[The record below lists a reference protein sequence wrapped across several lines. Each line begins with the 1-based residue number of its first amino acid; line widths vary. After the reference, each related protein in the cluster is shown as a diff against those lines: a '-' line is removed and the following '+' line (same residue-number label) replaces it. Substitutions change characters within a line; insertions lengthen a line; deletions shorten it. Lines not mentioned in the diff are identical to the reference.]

1 MYKNGE
7 EAHMDNNSE
16 HFSPKANNSI
26 LSIIKKF
33 VLLILLPIILS
44 WIIYF
49 SFINY
54 YYAQNTFS
62 SNESY
67 IRTSASQLKFILKST
82 DSLCNSLQ
90 SSPDILNYLTSY
102 NRKAD
107 MLYLL
112 ISSISNYKT
121 NLLRG
126 NSVVSSIKIY
136 SQKTELLYSDPFYSY
151 DEIPLSEEER
161 QMLDET
167 SYSDTFWVIS
177 SESSKDKYPVLYAYR
192 RLYSYTSTGTI
203 GYVELKINKELS
215 DSFLA
220 QFDSFASAQSGT
232 TALSQRNHLIYGT
245 VSERLKGKW
254 GTLTIKQSGNYES
267 FINIF
272 KGKYEIYENYPE
284 LNATII
290 IAGELAGLMHFTLAN
305 PLTVLFVV
313 IAIVIFLSTVFYH
326 IISSLSKQIMHFS
339 NHIMNSAP
347 NRLKPYE
354 TNDIKLYNEIRI
366 LANSYNNLIQT
377 NTTLVSKV
385 NMMEL
390 LNRDARFQALQNQI
404 RPHFLYGTLENIRML
419 ALQNHDRQTADMIY
433 SLASILR
440 HTLYVKEKAVDLKDE
455 LEVVDHYIKIQQL
468 RFGERLKYQCN
479 IDPRL
484 INMMI
489 PSFLLQPLVENAV
502 HYGASQTYDNCEISL
517 CGFIKDDLT
526 VFRVSNT
533 GTLISSDRLEVV
545 NKYLSGDI
553 SSEDFQGNGH
563 GIALSN
569 IKERLSYYYADQTKI
584 YLTVTDKQTIVTISI
599 KQEV

>member
-1 MYKNGE
+1 
-7 EAHMDNNSE
+7 MDNNSE

-192 RLYSYTSTGTI
+192 RLYSYTS
-203 GYVELKINKELS
+203 
-215 DSFLA
+215 
-220 QFDSFASAQSGT
+220 
-232 TALSQRNHLIYGT
+232 
-245 VSERLKGKW
+245 
-254 GTLTIKQSGNYES
+254 
-267 FINIF
+267 
-272 KGKYEIYENYPE
+272 
-284 LNATII
+284 
-290 IAGELAGLMHFTLAN
+290 
-305 PLTVLFVV
+305 
-313 IAIVIFLSTVFYH
+313 
-326 IISSLSKQIMHFS
+326 
-339 NHIMNSAP
+339 
-347 NRLKPYE
+347 NRL
-354 TNDIKLYNEIRI
+354 
-366 LANSYNNLIQT
+366 
-377 NTTLVSKV
+377 
-385 NMMEL
+385 
-390 LNRDARFQALQNQI
+390 
-404 RPHFLYGTLENIRML
+404 
-419 ALQNHDRQTADMIY
+419 
-433 SLASILR
+433 
-440 HTLYVKEKAVDLKDE
+440 
-455 LEVVDHYIKIQQL
+455 
-468 RFGERLKYQCN
+468 C
-479 IDPRL
+479 
-484 INMMI
+484 
-489 PSFLLQPLVENAV
+489 
-502 HYGASQTYDNCEISL
+502 
-517 CGFIKDDLT
+517 
-526 VFRVSNT
+526 
-533 GTLISSDRLEVV
+533 
-545 NKYLSGDI
+545 
-553 SSEDFQGNGH
+553 
-563 GIALSN
+563 
-569 IKERLSYYYADQTKI
+569 
-584 YLTVTDKQTIVTISI
+584 
-599 KQEV
+599 